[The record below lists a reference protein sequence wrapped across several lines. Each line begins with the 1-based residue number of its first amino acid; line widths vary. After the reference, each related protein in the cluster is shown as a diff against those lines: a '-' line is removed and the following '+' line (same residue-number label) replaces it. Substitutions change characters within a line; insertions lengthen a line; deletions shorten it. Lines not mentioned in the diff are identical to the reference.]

1 MARGRKSKGRHIVGG
16 LTGTDHAKE
25 RLNVIMQTL
34 TGDLSVQDAQ
44 KKLGIGHTAFHKLR
58 EKAFQ
63 LALEGLEPG
72 HAGRPRLPAE
82 TQEEKR
88 IQELESEL
96 LELRLDLEASRI
108 REEIAIAMPHLL
120 ERTIKK
126 KQKKKAKKNKS
137 KKRKEG

>member
-1 MARGRKSKGRHIVGG
+1 MARGRKSKGSSIVGG
-16 LTGTDHAKE
+16 LTGSDLAKD
-25 RLNVIMQTL
+25 RLRTIMQTL
-34 TGDLSVQDAQ
+34 SGELTVSAAQ

-63 LALEGLEPG
+63 IALEGLEPG
-72 HAGRPRLPAE
+72 HAGRPRRPAE

-120 ERTIKK
+120 ERNIKK
-126 KQKKKAKKNKS
+126 KKAQKQKR
-137 KKRKEG
+137 KKRNEE